1 MLGVDGISDFNA
13 LHCRKYDHEVQFCA
27 FDILAEGGDDLRK
40 LPLHLRSVT
49 VKDRHSKMVAQGQK
63 ASVPISASSRARP
76 SNINNPPYPKTCEGG
91 CPPPS
96 LVVSEVRSKPRRE
109 RK

>member
-1 MLGVDGISDFNA
+1 MIDGEAVLLGIDDTSDFDG
-13 LHCRKYDHEVQFCA
+13 CIPVSTHEVQLYA
-27 FDILAEGGDDLRK
+27 FDILALAGDDLRK

-49 VKDRHSKMVAQGQK
+49 VKDRHSEMVAQGQK

-91 CPPPS
+91 IPAP
-96 LVVSEVRSKPRRE
+96 LARGE
-109 RK
+109 